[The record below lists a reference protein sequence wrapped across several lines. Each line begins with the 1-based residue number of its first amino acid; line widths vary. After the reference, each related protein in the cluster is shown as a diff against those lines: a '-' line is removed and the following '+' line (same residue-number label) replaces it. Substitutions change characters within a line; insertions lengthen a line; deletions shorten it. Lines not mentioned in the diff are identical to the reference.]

1 MFRMSLRELLG
12 LVGLATLMVASLR
25 YASYGWN
32 TLVSAIVVIVFYI
45 AGVFGIAKR
54 GPQQAFALGMIFHM
68 GCYAALLVSPI
79 IEQWR
84 YPSTTQLLRYLH
96 SSIVDVRFLDRDTG
110 QEISKERANEIAIQN
125 RVRISVD
132 PSDDDF
138 MQIGHCWFA
147 LLLGYVGGRLV
158 QYMYVRHRSEHEL
171 LAAESS

>member
-1 MFRMSLRELLG
+1 MVRMSLRELLG

-32 TLVSAIVVIVFYI
+32 MFVSAIVAIVFYV

-54 GPQQAFALGMIFHM
+54 GPQQAFALSMMFHM
-68 GCYAALLVSPI
+68 GCYAALLVNPI
-79 IEQWR
+79 IEHWR
-84 YPSTTQLLRYLH
+84 YPSTTRLLRYLH
-96 SSIVDVRFLDRDTG
+96 SSIVDVRFLDVGTG

-125 RVRISVD
+125 RVRLSVI
-132 PSDDDF
+132 PSEGYF

-147 LLLGYVGGRLV
+147 LLFGYLGGRLV
-158 QYMYVRHRSEHEL
+158 QFIYVRHGSDREQ